1 MDISK
6 DFFSERAVMHWN
18 RPPREVVESPSLEV
32 SKKCGD
38 VAVRDMVSGYG
49 GNGSAAGLNG
59 LRSLCQP

>member
-1 MDISK
+1 
-6 DFFSERAVMHWN
+6 MHWN

-49 GNGSAAGLNG
+49 GNGSAAGLDG